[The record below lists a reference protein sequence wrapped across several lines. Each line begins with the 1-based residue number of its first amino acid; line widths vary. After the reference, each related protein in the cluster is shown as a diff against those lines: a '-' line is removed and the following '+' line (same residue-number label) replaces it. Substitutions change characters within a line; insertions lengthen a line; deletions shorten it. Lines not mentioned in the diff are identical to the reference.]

1 MALSF
6 AAKINIVKSKGKFT
20 LAGVMAARVR
30 GGMAVGP
37 GILSIPSS
45 SGGGISG
52 STLILRTLQRSP
64 IMGKR
69 SVYAEEKKVQPRV

>member
-45 SGGGISG
+45 SGGGIS
-52 STLILRTLQRSP
+52 I
-64 IMGKR
+64 
-69 SVYAEEKKVQPRV
+69 V